1 MGAYDR
7 GYLFSD
13 LDLRGVIDHQRE
25 QIAKEVEGLESN
37 RLLNTS
43 EEDLIRYFVEKYTL
57 EAPVLLRDE
66 MTADQRETQVD
77 ARHHGNRWIRDTSR
91 PFYIPGQQ
99 IDIEIP
105 FTGEG
110 DLFKARAS
118 TYSSAPPRGRIA
130 GQILVLSFEI
140 PHDMDQDIRPA
151 LDREL
156 TEIEKYLGWAR
167 NDVAGYNNG
176 VHAVAETAIQK
187 RKERLLANQGRV
199 AALGIPL
206 KVRPNA
212 PQTYAAPTIRKKVAP
227 TLPKASTAPY
237 EPEPAMSME
246 HYEHV
251 LSVIQN
257 MTQVMERSPSTF
269 ATMGEEA
276 LRDHYLVQLN
286 GQFEGQATG
295 ETFNAAGKT
304 DILLRIDGKNVFI
317 GECKFWK
324 GTKVYQETIDQLL
337 GYSSWRDTKTAV
349 LVFNKNKDTSKVLD
363 EIKAASEEH
372 QHYKRTMNWK
382 HESGFRF
389 VMHHPADTNRE
400 LTMTVLVFDIPQ
412 FDKAPRAA
420 RPAKAATRKR
430 AVD

>member
-1 MGAYDR
+1 MGAHDR

-13 LDLRGVIDHQRE
+13 LDLRAVIDHQRE
-25 QIAKEVEGLESN
+25 QIAKEVEGFESS

-43 EEDLIRYFVEKYTL
+43 EEDLIRYFAEKYTL
-57 EAPVLLRDE
+57 EAPVLLRDA
-66 MTADQRETQVD
+66 MTADQRETQID
-77 ARHHGNRWIRDTSR
+77 ARHHGNRWISGTSR

-105 FTGEG
+105 FNGEG

-118 TYSSAPPRGRIA
+118 TYTSAPPRGQIV
-130 GQILVLSFEI
+130 GQSLVLSFEV

-151 LDREL
+151 LDRDL
-156 TEIEKYLGWAR
+156 AEIEKHLGWISR
-167 NDVAGYNNG
+167 DVAGYNNG
-176 VHAVAETAIQK
+176 IRAVAEKAIQK
-187 RKERLLANQGRV
+187 RKQRLFANQGRV

-206 KVRPNA
+206 KVRADA
-212 PQTYAAPTIRKKVAP
+212 PQTYVAPTIRKKVAP
-227 TLPKASTAPY
+227 TLPKASAAPY
-237 EPEPAMSME
+237 EPEPAMSVE
-246 HYEHV
+246 HYEYV

-324 GTKVYQETIDQLL
+324 GTQVYQETIDQLL
-337 GYSSWRDTKTAV
+337 GYSSWRDTKTAI
-349 LVFNKNKDTSKVLD
+349 LVFSKNRDTSKVLG
-363 EIKAASEEH
+363 EIKSATEKH
-372 QHYKRTMNWK
+372 QHYKRTMNWE

-412 FDKAPRAA
+412 FERAPKAA
-420 RPAKAATRKR
+420 RPAKAITKKR
-430 AVD
+430 AVH